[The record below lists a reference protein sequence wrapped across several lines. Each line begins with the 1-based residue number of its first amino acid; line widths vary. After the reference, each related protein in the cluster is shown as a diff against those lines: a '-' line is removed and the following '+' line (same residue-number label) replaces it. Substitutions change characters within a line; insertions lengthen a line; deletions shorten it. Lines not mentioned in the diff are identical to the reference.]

1 MSYGGVKRVTRVEI
15 PEWGGFTLMRF
26 GLAAVFADAGTGA
39 KASSLGNG
47 IRKGKNSAL
56 WTW

>member
-1 MSYGGVKRVTRVEI
+1 MTRVEI